1 MPDGAPPLPPVAVLC
16 GGAGTRLRQD
26 ASSIPKPLVEIGGR
40 PILWHVIHLYLA
52 HGFSELLLLTGFRSE
67 AIEHFVAA
75 ETWPA
80 GTSVSCLPTGTE
92 TPTGG
97 RLRQAAETVNSEIAC
112 VTYAD
117 GVADIDLRRLVDYH
131 RGHGAAA
138 TMTVIRPELPFG
150 VAELDGD
157 GIVRGFSEK
166 PRCEQWVNAGFFCFD
181 REVLEQ
187 LEPDSTLEREPLARM
202 AAAGKLRAF
211 HHAGFWRC
219 MDTYKDAVALN
230 ELWDSGRA
238 PWQLW

>member
-1 MPDGAPPLPPVAVLC
+1 MPDGSPRLPPVAVLC
-16 GGAGTRLRQD
+16 GGAGTRLRED

-40 PILWHVIHLYLA
+40 PILWHVIQLYLA
-52 HGFSELLLLTGFRSE
+52 HGFSEVLLLTGFCSE
-67 AIEHFVAA
+67 AIERFVGAQ
-75 ETWPA
+75 TWPS
-80 GTSVSCLPTGTE
+80 GTRVRCLATGTE

-97 RLRQAAETVNSEIAC
+97 RLRQAAQALSSETVC

-117 GVADIDLRRLVDYH
+117 GVADIDLRRLVAYH
-131 RGHGAAA
+131 RAHGAVA
-138 TMTVIRPELPFG
+138 TMTVVRPELPFG

-166 PRCEQWVNAGFFCFD
+166 PRCEQWVNAGFFCFERD
-181 REVLEQ
+181 VLEQ
-187 LEPDSTLEREPLARM
+187 LEPNSTLEREPLSRL
-202 AAAGKLRAF
+202 AAAGNLRAF

-238 PWQLW
+238 PWQVW